1 MSPPRILI
9 VGRHPEI
16 MARVEALLSS
26 AGYLPVGALTDAQAL
41 AHVAAEPAAAPDA
54 LLLGGGVE
62 PPSRA
67 ALAAAFRAA
76 WPGRPVIEHVG
87 GPHGL
92 LDHVRQALAAGA

>member
-1 MSPPRILI
+1 MTPPRILV

-16 MARVEALLSS
+16 MARVEALLAS
-26 AGYLPVGALTDAQAL
+26 AGYRHLGALTDDQAL
-41 AHVAAEPAAAPDA
+41 AAIAREAPDA

-62 PPSRA
+62 PASRA
-67 ALAAAFRAA
+67 TVSAAFRAA

-92 LDHVRQALAAGA
+92 LEHLRQALATGA